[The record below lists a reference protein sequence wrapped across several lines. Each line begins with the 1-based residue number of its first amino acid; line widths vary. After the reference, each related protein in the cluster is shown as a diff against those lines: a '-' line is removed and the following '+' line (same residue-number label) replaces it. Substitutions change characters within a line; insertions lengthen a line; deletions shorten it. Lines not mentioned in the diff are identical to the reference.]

1 MTGRMVKPSF
11 RARGFHLENISE
23 PIFNDLGICFL
34 QKTLRNKW
42 IETLLIVA
50 CTIVHTWQYISS
62 IISNP
67 PTTLPINNVEHL
79 LYTRP
84 PSTPGVTEM
93 RLSCTSGQDVLV
105 SSPDLS
111 IGYLSGFFRGNFF
124 YSLLDLKSTLLMVVF
139 KNSPVYCHPFKT
151 RYKGKG
157 SWSNLDS
164 KDFSDIIIFKL
175 LIDQSLPSPLRYA
188 SRLIG
193 LAKSLNGLKDT
204 FSSRVNTAWK
214 TKLLVRTPLCLQLD
228 IVEDLTKYQ
237 RQNFQGL
244 WKEFQIWLKVWL
256 SKMFLLWGCHYQE
269 IISSPLLCR
278 HDSAC
283 SDQQEDRPPSHI

>member
-1 MTGRMVKPSF
+1 M
-11 RARGFHLENISE
+11 
-23 PIFNDLGICFL
+23 
-34 QKTLRNKW
+34 
-42 IETLLIVA
+42 LIVA

-62 IISNP
+62 VISKP

-111 IGYLSGFFRGNFF
+111 IARLFIRILGGGNFF

-244 WKEFQIWLKVWL
+244 WKEFQIWLKV
-256 SKMFLLWGCHYQE
+256 
-269 IISSPLLCR
+269 
-278 HDSAC
+278 
-283 SDQQEDRPPSHI
+283 